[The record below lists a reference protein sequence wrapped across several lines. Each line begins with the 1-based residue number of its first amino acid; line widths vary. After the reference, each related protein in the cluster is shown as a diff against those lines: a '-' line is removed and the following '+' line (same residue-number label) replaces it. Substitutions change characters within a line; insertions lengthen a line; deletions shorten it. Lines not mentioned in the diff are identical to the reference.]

1 MPLLPNGERGPFR
14 GLGVNPGPGAGPW
27 SGVWGRSPRITS
39 GRGNR
44 SDLYLK
50 IESGCLA
57 AAELLRYI
65 LAKMKR
71 WGCYMKKYDILLQE
85 VKELQACLDLR
96 TSIENEAIQ
105 LISECRFKEA
115 QILLA
120 LLI

>member
-1 MPLLPNGERGPFR
+1 
-14 GLGVNPGPGAGPW
+14 
-27 SGVWGRSPRITS
+27 
-39 GRGNR
+39 
-44 SDLYLK
+44 
-50 IESGCLA
+50 
-57 AAELLRYI
+57 
-65 LAKMKR
+65 
-71 WGCYMKKYDILLQE
+71 MKKSDILLQE